1 MIQKDEIVTAIE
13 LARKGINQYLAIMEM
28 FPSIDVST
36 DKTFQRQFNA
46 FYRIRQRPEKWY
58 SEYYS
63 FMESKKNSPVRFET
77 VLDHI
82 YGVLGR
88 YEPSFSSKLAATLDP
103 NEPVWDKYVLK
114 NTGQKGPYYTAF
126 NKLERAKTVFENI
139 RKWYIEHMQSSEGKM
154 IIEVFNNMVKEHD
167 KITNIKKVDFILW
180 KTRS

>member
-1 MIQKDEIVTAIE
+1 MEKDEIVTAIK

-28 FPSIDVST
+28 FPSVDVSV
-36 DKTFQRQFNA
+36 DKTFQRRFNA

-63 FMESKKNSPVRFET
+63 FMESSKNNPVRFEA
-77 VLDHI
+77 VLDRI

-103 NEPVWDKYVLK
+103 NEPVWDKYVLR
-114 NTGQKGPYYTAF
+114 NTGQKAPYYTAF

-139 RKWYIEHMQSSEGKM
+139 RKWYAKHMQSAEGKM
-154 IIEVFNNMVKEHD
+154 MIELFNNIVREHD
-167 KITNIKKVDFILW
+167 RITNIKKVDFILW